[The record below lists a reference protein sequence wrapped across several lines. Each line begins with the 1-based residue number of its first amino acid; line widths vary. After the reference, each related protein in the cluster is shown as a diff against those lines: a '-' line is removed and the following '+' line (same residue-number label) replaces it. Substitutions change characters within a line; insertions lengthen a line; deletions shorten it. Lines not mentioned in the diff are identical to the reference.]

1 MENEEIRA
9 LTQEELLE
17 KLQEEKEAYQKLR
30 FAHAISPI
38 ENPMRLRESRRLI
51 ARIQTEVSRRRLEE
65 NPKKPKRNRLRNAK
79 K

>member
-1 MENEEIRA
+1 MNNEEIRA

-17 KLQEEKEAYQKLR
+17 KLQGEKENYQRLR

-38 ENPMRLRESRRLI
+38 ENPMKLRSSRRLI
-51 ARIQTEVSRRRLEE
+51 ARIQTEVSRRKLAE
-65 NPKKPKRNRLRNAK
+65 NPKKPKRKRLRNAK